1 MAKKIEFKYA
11 KKTFSNTLTYKL
23 TMILDV
29 VLTIFCILLVS
40 LYVIGNYQNFQD
52 NTQSIILVILSY
64 TAVFTTMLSICLFVE
79 TIIKLFT
86 EKRKFMHII
95 NGIYLIISTIL
106 CILFSGMSNV
116 ISFLSMGLK

>member
-95 NGIYLIISTIL
+95 NGIYLIISTIF

>member
-106 CILFSGMSNV
+106 SILFSGMSNV